1 MRPFIVPSNQA
12 ALVLLSLA
20 IIFTQTVGSSPS
32 SGPSISAVKPS
43 FGIPPSCSPNE
54 KPSGSKASKS
64 KKSSKRCKGGK
75 GGTDK
80 GGIRRFDY
88 DRISVP
94 TVSPGDTL
102 VPDKVAP
109 DPIMFIDTSTIAP
122 TLSPVD
128 ASLPEK
134 AAMKFTGN
142 EMDEVVETDGGD
154 PYGNYRSQLPNGI
167 QHTASSNAAPVTASA
182 LLLIVGSTAF
192 LI

>member
-1 MRPFIVPSNQA
+1 M
-12 ALVLLSLA
+12 
-20 IIFTQTVGSSPS
+20 
-32 SGPSISAVKPS
+32 
-43 FGIPPSCSPNE
+43 
-54 KPSGSKASKS
+54 
-64 KKSSKRCKGGK
+64 
-75 GGTDK
+75 
-80 GGIRRFDY
+80 
-88 DRISVP
+88 
-94 TVSPGDTL
+94 
-102 VPDKVAP
+102 PDKVAP

-167 QHTASSNAAPVTASA
+167 QHTASSNAAPVNASA